1 MGAGLLT
8 VVWGQ
13 HIQGGKIICL
23 GESRYKIYL
32 DWYILID
39 GMESVNT
46 GNEFSAEAFG
56 LDLYWGYIGSH
67 FWLLIYLIIY

>member
-46 GNEFSAEAFG
+46 GNEFSAFG